1 MIKNSISL
9 SKRLNNIEK
18 RVEALEKAINK
29 KVFKKNRDDRWEE
42 FVRIVKVQERHQ
54 KVNLP

>member
-1 MIKNSISL
+1 MIKNSISF

>member
-42 FVRIVKVQERHQ
+42 FVRIMKVQERNQ

>member
-29 KVFKKNRDDRWEE
+29 KVFKKNRDDRCEE